1 MNENGNTKSKKE
13 WIKNAA
19 IVFLIIMLLLTL
31 FSNTIMNYSLP
42 KVSAAYVTKG
52 TITEI
57 VRGSGTVEAGEAFV
71 MKAEEARKIESVL
84 VSKGDHVEKGDV
96 IFNLTETESAELAK
110 AEQDL
115 ADKELEY
122 YKALLTSKMTAGKA
136 ASVNSGGA
144 ASFGYYLNQ
153 IDEMQK
159 KIEEAEQKVLEKQA
173 VIDNLGVGKSV
184 EAIRQT
190 TDKLALDLEKAIATN
205 DQADA
210 QEAFNKWKNSL
221 LAEKETEISA
231 KNAEIDSAKGG
242 MTDAISQKKA
252 VMKAIFDRMGT
263 HSPAISAGSIT
274 VELIDAQTT
283 PDGVYGIYKSLVDA
297 IEASETQSDFVDLFN
312 EYNGISMKN
321 IEELNSQLK
330 QLQDQKTE
338 INNLTYASNSD
349 SYKQATERLRSATN
363 QLTVVTAADNK
374 INAEYAAAA
383 DYATRDKAAADAELT
398 AIKADYEALIN
409 DVTKALDADKLSDDI
424 ERKKDEIE
432 KLKEKSMGTTVVAE
446 VSGTIQEVKYVAG
459 ESTEAGKDMCTIIPD
474 GKDLSIKISVD
485 KKNAQRVKV
494 GDMASLEDS
503 WAYPD
508 AVLILESITD
518 DMDSQGKSVF
528 LNFSVT
534 SSTIKIGT
542 NLTVSMGST
551 SKDYDAIV
559 PKQAVHNDQ
568 SGDFVYVITTKSS
581 PLGDRYYA
589 NKVQVNKLGD
599 GDDNSYPVSGVNQG
613 DYVLVSSNK
622 PVEAGKMVRLNEDAE

>member
-210 QEAFNKWKNSL
+210 QAKFDKWKASKT
-221 LAEKETEISA
+221 AELDTEIASKKADITAA
-231 KNAEIDSAKGG
+231 KDPFV
-242 MTDAISQKKA
+242 QKKEVLKSIYA
-252 VMKAIFDRMGT
+252 AMLNSGLSVGA
-263 HSPAISAGSIT
+263 IT
-274 VELIDAQTT
+274 VENIDAKQTIDDVNSIYNGFYSEIESAGKVGEFTSLIDAFNSAIV
-283 PDGVYGIYKSLVDA
+283 PDVAKLESEVSSLEDRKNYYSNMT
-297 IEASETQSDFVDLFN
+297 ISDNAL
-312 EYNGISMKN
+312 
-321 IEELNSQLK
+321 
-330 QLQDQKTE
+330 
-338 INNLTYASNSD
+338 SD
-349 SYKQATERLRSATN
+349 EYKQATERLRSATN

>member
-210 QEAFNKWKNSL
+210 QEAFNKWKNSIL
-221 LAEKETEISA
+221 SEKELDISKANARIEAAKSTLSDAVVQKKSALKQILTAMGSASIATAITAEIIDSKTSISEVTEIY
-231 KNAEIDSAKGG
+231 NN
-242 MTDAISQKKA
+242 
-252 VMKAIFDRMGT
+252 
-263 HSPAISAGSIT
+263 
-274 VELIDAQTT
+274 L
-283 PDGVYGIYKSLVDA
+283 YGA
-297 IEASETQSDFVDLFN
+297 IETAGKVDEFETLFEGFRN
-312 EYNGISMKN
+312 VTVPN
-321 IEELNSQLK
+321 IADMEAQLAG
-330 QLQDQKTE
+330 LQGQKAE
-338 INNLTYASNSD
+338 INNMTYSSD
-349 SYKQATERLRSATN
+349 WQAYKDATERLRSATN

-424 ERKKDEIE
+424 ERKKEEIE

>member
-210 QEAFNKWKNSL
+210 QEAFNKWKNGYS
-221 LAEKETEISA
+221 
-231 KNAEIDSAKGG
+231 AEIDSA
-242 MTDAISQKKA
+242 ISSQKSQAEKYKVNA
-252 VMKAIFDRMGT
+252 KKSVLISMLNKMTELGIGT
-263 HSPAISAGSIT
+263 GGIS
-274 VELIDAQTT
+274 
-283 PDGVYGIYKSLVDA
+283 
-297 IEASETQSDFVDLFN
+297 SET
-312 EYNGISMKN
+312 I
-321 IEELNSQLK
+321 NSQSSMEGITGLYNSMYNAIPEAK
-330 QLQDQKTE
+330 VGEFSGIVADFNNQNIPGVEECNSKISYFEQEKTKVSAM
-338 INNLTYASNSD
+338 TYASD
-349 SYKQATERLRSATN
+349 WQAYKDATERLRSATN

-424 ERKKDEIE
+424 ERKKEEIE

-589 NKVQVNKLGD
+589 NKVQVNKLGN

>member
-31 FSNTIMNYSLP
+31 FSNTITNFSLP
-42 KVSAAYVTKG
+42 KVSASYVSKG

-57 VRGSGTVEAGEAFV
+57 VRGSGTVEAGDAYV
-71 MKAEEARKIESVL
+71 MKADEARKIESVL
-84 VSKGDHVEKGDV
+84 VAKGDHVEKGDM
-96 IFNLTETESAELAK
+96 IFKLTEAESTDLAK
-110 AEQDL
+110 AEQEL

-122 YKALLTSKMTAGKA
+122 YKTLLTSKMTAGKA

-159 KIEEAEQKVLEKQA
+159 KIEDAEQKVLEKQA

-210 QEAFNKWKNSL
+210 QEAFSKWKNSIL
-221 LAEKETEISA
+221 SEKELDISKANARIEGA
-231 KNAEIDSAKGG
+231 KSTLSDAVVQKKSVLKQILTAMESSSIPTGGITAEIIDSK
-242 MTDAISQKKA
+242 S
-252 VMKAIFDRMGT
+252 
-263 HSPAISAGSIT
+263 SINEVT
-274 VELIDAQTT
+274 E
-283 PDGVYGIYKSLVDA
+283 VYNSFYGA
-297 IEASETQSDFVDLFN
+297 IETAGKVDEFETLFESFRN
-312 EYNGISMKN
+312 VTVPN
-321 IEELNSQLK
+321 IADMEAQLAG
-330 QLQDQKTE
+330 LQGQKAE
-338 INNLTYASNSD
+338 INNMTYSSD
-349 SYKQATERLRSATN
+349 WQAYKDATDRLRSATN

-398 AIKADYEALIN
+398 AIKADYDALIN

-424 ERKKDEIE
+424 ERKREEVE
-432 KLKEKSMGTTVVAE
+432 KLREKAMGSSVVAE
-446 VSGTIQEVKYVAG
+446 VTGTIQELKYVAG
-459 ESTEAGKDMCTIIPD
+459 ETTEAGKDMCTIIPD

-485 KKNAQRVKV
+485 AKNAKRVKV
-494 GDMASLEDS
+494 GDVGNLEDA
-503 WAYPD
+503 WNYQD
-508 AVLILESITD
+508 AVLVLESITD
-518 DMDSQGKSVF
+518 DPESQGKKVF
-528 LNFSVT
+528 LNFSIT

-542 NLTVSMGST
+542 NLTVNMAAT
-551 SKDYDAIV
+551 SKDYDTII
-559 PKQAVHNDQ
+559 PKKAKNHDQ
-568 SGDFVYVITTKSS
+568 SGDFVYVITQKSS
-581 PLGDRYYA
+581 PLGVRYYA
-589 NKVQVNKLGD
+589 NKVQINVLSD
-599 GDDNSYPVSGVNQG
+599 GDENSIPVSGLNQG
-613 DYVLVSSNK
+613 DYVIISSNK